1 MRWTN
6 LKIQV
11 SKKNH
16 LATKVNITSSKDN
29 DDKQL
34 MRSKI
39 KNIIKGVAR
48 KFLEGGSKS
57 SKMSATGWLTK
68 KILGYGKAK
77 KNVKFESLFN
87 EISNN
92 LTCPF

>member
-6 LKIQV
+6 LKNQV

-16 LATKVNITSSKDN
+16 LATKVNITSSKNN
-29 DDKQL
+29 DYKQL

-39 KNIIKGVAR
+39 NNKIKGAAR

-68 KILGYGKAK
+68 NILGYGKAK
-77 KNVKFESLFN
+77 TLNFS
-87 EISNN
+87 
-92 LTCPF
+92 PFSMRFRII